1 MFWSS
6 VKRLCHQLDMLGT
19 DYQCRAMVENVDLQ
33 TGLHFLEDLYV
44 ALAHCGRNFF
54 KELEPAI

>member
-54 KELEPAI
+54 KEL